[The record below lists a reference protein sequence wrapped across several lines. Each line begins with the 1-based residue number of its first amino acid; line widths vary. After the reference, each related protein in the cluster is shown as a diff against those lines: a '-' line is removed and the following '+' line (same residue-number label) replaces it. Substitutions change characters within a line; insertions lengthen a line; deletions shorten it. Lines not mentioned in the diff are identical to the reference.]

1 MQPAGDHDAIVCR
14 VVGTAEPDKG
24 QRVPL
29 DSEPESLETRHL
41 REAGII

>member
-24 QRVPL
+24 LRAPL
-29 DSEPESLETRHL
+29 DLKPETLETRHL